1 MCVLFSDVTRVT
13 IMFDKKLYVLDGIS
27 GNSLCSD
34 LVTKLENQLG
44 SKIPVHAK
52 LTGNGRFFRM
62 HDTIEEVC
70 QVASIRAAR
79 IPLGQQSCCAQ
90 IREI

>member
-13 IMFDKKLYVLDGIS
+13 VMFDKKLYVLDGIS

-52 LTGNGRFFRM
+52 FTGNGRFFRM

-70 QVASIRAAR
+70 QVASIRAAC
-79 IPLGQQSCCAQ
+79 IPLDQQPCCAQ